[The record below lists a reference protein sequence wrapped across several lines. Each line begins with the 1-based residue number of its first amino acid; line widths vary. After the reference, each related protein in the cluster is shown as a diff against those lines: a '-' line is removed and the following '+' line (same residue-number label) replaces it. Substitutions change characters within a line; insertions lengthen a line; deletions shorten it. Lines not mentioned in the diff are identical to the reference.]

1 MQWTRPD
8 FEEIDLSGEVTAYA
22 NADDG
27 SDTVT
32 LTPPEVVTAAPLTR
46 RDDSA

>member
-1 MQWTRPD
+1 MQWSRPD
-8 FEEIDLSGEVTAYA
+8 FEEIALSGEVTAYA

-32 LTPPEVVTAAPLTR
+32 HTPPDAATAAPLTR